1 MKEGEAEFYMSEL
14 FQGIPTTVGCLWKN
28 IAAVFSFLIQ
38 LSQPLEI
45 QITKALFC
53 PPTAPRLVFS
63 DNFGYNISREIS
75 EIWLVYSI
83 TISS

>member
-1 MKEGEAEFYMSEL
+1 MTEGEAEFKMSEL
-14 FQGIPTTVGCLWKN
+14 FQDIPTTVGCLWKN

-45 QITKALFC
+45 EITKALLR
-53 PPTAPRLVFS
+53 PPIAPRLVFS

-83 TISS
+83 TVST